1 MRKILGTIIKILV
14 AAGIIWYLFSRV
26 NWNLFFNSFKNVNIY
41 LIIISMLALYL
52 GVYFSILRWN
62 VFLKNYN
69 FKISKLKLYSLYSIG
84 TFFNNFLPTTIGGDV
99 YKFVSLN
106 KHFKEKRKEI
116 ISSLILDR
124 GSGFLILFL
133 INIALAPLFY
143 RLITFDRR
151 FLFLEISIFS
161 GFIIIL
167 FFIINFQFLF
177 RIEKLIKK
185 EIPLFKKFNQLVV
198 SLSSI
203 NNKKTLIHGAF
214 YSILFFLVSSGIAW
228 IQFYAFGVEI
238 NFFYILLVSS
248 VTLILGVLPISFNSI
263 GITEGLNVFLFGCIG
278 VPVEICLA
286 VTIVGRVSLM
296 VISSLGGIFYFFD
309 RKIKY

>member
-151 FLFLEISIFS
+151 FLFL
-161 GFIIIL
+161 
-167 FFIINFQFLF
+167 
-177 RIEKLIKK
+177 
-185 EIPLFKKFNQLVV
+185 
-198 SLSSI
+198 
-203 NNKKTLIHGAF
+203 
-214 YSILFFLVSSGIAW
+214 
-228 IQFYAFGVEI
+228 
-238 NFFYILLVSS
+238 
-248 VTLILGVLPISFNSI
+248 
-263 GITEGLNVFLFGCIG
+263 
-278 VPVEICLA
+278 
-286 VTIVGRVSLM
+286 
-296 VISSLGGIFYFFD
+296 
-309 RKIKY
+309 